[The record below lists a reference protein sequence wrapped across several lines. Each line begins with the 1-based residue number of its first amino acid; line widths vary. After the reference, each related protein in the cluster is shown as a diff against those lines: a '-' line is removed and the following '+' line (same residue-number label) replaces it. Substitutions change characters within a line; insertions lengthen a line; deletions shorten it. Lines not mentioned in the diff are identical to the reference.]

1 MKQSSSGA
9 SKQNAPASLGE
20 RLLFAVW
27 LAGKKLGVE
36 SSKQFAEEIEKG
48 APQLSRWV
56 TGEQTP
62 SWASIKIVA
71 DAVGIDPVWLDDP
84 AREGAKEPADF
95 AEWIVAR
102 RTRERK
108 AKAREREG

>member
-1 MKQSSSGA
+1 MKQSSSLA

-20 RLLFAVW
+20 RLLFSIW
-27 LAGKKLGVE
+27 LAGKKLGTE
-36 SSKQFAEEIEKG
+36 NSKQFAAEIEKG

-56 TGEQTP
+56 TGEQIP

-84 AREGAKEPADF
+84 TRDGAKEPPDF
-95 AEWIVAR
+95 GEWIAAR
-102 RTRERK
+102 RARERK
-108 AKAREREG
+108 EGPKRRQG